1 MMAMSVVQYY
11 LQFGPEWIIL
21 ITSEWITMKLNNSQ
35 DPKRTLLTLDQCLN
49 ECFYFVEENPI
60 SC

>member
-1 MMAMSVVQYY
+1 MVAMSVIQYY

-35 DPKRTLLTLDQCLN
+35 DP
-49 ECFYFVEENPI
+49 
-60 SC
+60 